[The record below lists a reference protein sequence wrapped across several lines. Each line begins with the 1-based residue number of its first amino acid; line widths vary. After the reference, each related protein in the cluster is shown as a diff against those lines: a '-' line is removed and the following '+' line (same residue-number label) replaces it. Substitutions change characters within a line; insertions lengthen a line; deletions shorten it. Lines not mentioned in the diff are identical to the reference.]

1 MCRLKSAIILKD
13 RVFIPEYDSH
23 SDMLEELGIEDSRQN
38 AERLFIRAELY
49 PPDEDVFTGVDAW
62 KFNVDQDITPDWYV
76 EEYDRKRMVAAVK
89 EWAKTHIYQDRDGLE
104 IKACKDCY
112 LKNCKDATLRGNST
126 ATLWE
131 NSTATLRGN
140 STATLWENST
150 ATLWE
155 NSTGVIPRDFFA
167 GDRKNYILMENSTLK
182 DCTTKTIYQS
192 GAWKLVEVNSEE
204 R

>member
-1 MCRLKSAIILKD
+1 MCRLKSASILKD

-131 NSTATLRGN
+131 NST
-140 STATLWENST
+140 
-150 ATLWE
+150 
-155 NSTGVIPRDFFA
+155 GVIPRDFFA